1 MYSSGAI
8 QVVKQF
14 LFVCGVASM
23 VSLFG
28 GCGNNSSDKTPEQS
42 SAQSG
47 SQNIHPAD
55 TAQATEVAATERKVK
70 ELHYS
75 AKPNEHFSYKL
86 TQVDNLDQDGNKATM
101 STTYFYTKTIK
112 EAKPD
117 GTIDMSVRM
126 DSIRIKSIYPNPAM
140 PTTPIETNY
149 NSQDSAQRS
158 VPQFRQFTGIV
169 GEDVRML
176 VSSKGKI
183 EEISGL
189 TPILNKILGKQKD
202 SIPARDK
209 DQLLEQLKYQLYQ
222 VPLQNEYQTFPDN
235 GTVDSS
241 QSWSRAD
248 ISALSGV
255 FKVKN
260 SVQYSIASVKNIRN
274 KKAALIKAT
283 LKAEVVNPNVAQG
296 TVKFKLNE
304 SAISGEGESLIDL
317 TSGATI
323 FKKNRINTMIN
334 ATMTESKSKQTQTA
348 KQLLTT
354 TITVE
359 LLK

>member
-1 MYSSGAI
+1 MHSFGAI

-14 LFVCGVASM
+14 IYLCGAAAIIV
-23 VSLFG
+23 VT
-28 GCGNNSSDKTPEQS
+28 GCNNDSNKNPEQMAS
-42 SAQSG
+42 QNN

-55 TAQATEVAATERKVK
+55 TAQATDVPVSERKVST
-70 ELHYS
+70 LHYS
-75 AKPNEHFSYKL
+75 AKPNERFSYKL

-112 EAKPD
+112 EAKQD
-117 GTIDMSVRM
+117 GTIDMTVRV
-126 DSIRIKSIYPNPAM
+126 DSIRIKSSYPNPAM
-140 PTTPIETNY
+140 PNATIETVY
-149 NSQDSAQRS
+149 NSQDSAQRN
-158 VPQFRQFTGIV
+158 VQQFRQYSGVV
-169 GEDVRML
+169 GEEVRML

-202 SIPARDK
+202 SVSPGDK
-209 DQLLEQLKYQLYQ
+209 DQLLDQLKYQLFQ

-241 QSWSRAD
+241 QSWSRSD
-248 ISALSGV
+248 ISPLSGV
-255 FKVKN
+255 FKVRN
-260 SVQYSIASVKNIRN
+260 SVSYSISSVKSIRGR
-274 KKAALIKAT
+274 KTALVKAALNAV
-283 LKAEVVNPNVAQG
+283 VVNPNVEQG

-317 TSGATI
+317 STGTTI
-323 FKKNRINTMIN
+323 YKKNKINTMIN
-334 ATMTESKSKQTQTA
+334 ATMSESKSKQTQTA

-354 TITVE
+354 TITIE